1 MLSNKD
7 ILCFAANSWY
17 SVWTSRQQVMSRLS
31 KTNKVLY
38 IIPPPNWSEIL
49 SGVRSK
55 KKQKLGLD
63 KISENL
69 FTYVAPG
76 YLAKN
81 YRYKRIE
88 GVMNRLRILHIEK
101 TIKELDFK
109 DIILYIWHPRFLDM
123 VGRFGE
129 SLLCY
134 HVHDQYSGFPGTDK
148 SSIETQE
155 RELLSK
161 ADIVFTTS
169 PLLYEEKREFHSNT
183 HFVPNAVD
191 YDLFSKAGLTD
202 ISVPPDIAQI
212 PPPIIGYT
220 GSINTSKVD
229 IELLKYIAHSRP
241 NWSIVLIGPIKG
253 DKAKVY
259 DMGNIKNIYL
269 LNRKDQSDL
278 PNYLKAFS
286 VCLIPYVINDYTI
299 YGYPLKLHEYL
310 AAGKAVVSSSAVASI
325 QEFSHV
331 VKIAKK
337 QSDWIN
343 YIEECLES
351 EDPTLVEKRQAV
363 AQENTW
369 DKRVELISTLIEQ
382 KLDKTK

>member
-1 MLSNKD
+1 
-7 ILCFAANSWY
+7 
-17 SVWTSRQQVMSRLS
+17 
-31 KTNKVLY
+31 
-38 IIPPPNWSEIL
+38 
-49 SGVRSK
+49 
-55 KKQKLGLD
+55 
-63 KISENL
+63 
-69 FTYVAPG
+69 
-76 YLAKN
+76 
-81 YRYKRIE
+81 
-88 GVMNRLRILHIEK
+88 
-101 TIKELDFK
+101 
-109 DIILYIWHPRFLDM
+109 
-123 VGRFGE
+123 
-129 SLLCY
+129 
-134 HVHDQYSGFPGTDK
+134 
-148 SSIETQE
+148 
-155 RELLSK
+155 
-161 ADIVFTTS
+161 
-169 PLLYEEKREFHSNT
+169 
-183 HFVPNAVD
+183 
-191 YDLFSKAGLTD
+191 
-202 ISVPPDIAQI
+202 
-212 PPPIIGYT
+212 
-220 GSINTSKVD
+220 
-229 IELLKYIAHSRP
+229 
-241 NWSIVLIGPIKG
+241 
-253 DKAKVY
+253 
-259 DMGNIKNIYL
+259 MGNIKNIYL